1 MSLSKQINNEAL
13 DEDLKIYKNIVDM
26 TKKQVKEFGRE
37 RINNNYSSDLNFQK
51 NLKEYI
57 DDVSKLIIF
66 KINKFINTDDENK
79 RYLNLEDII
88 SSYNSL
94 ATFLSNHMNENIIS
108 PSDINYIDQEMT
120 KLYVLIDRL
129 YVLIESSD
137 IRNKQELNKI
147 RFKLK
152 SKNYTPLQFI
162 EYYKDFKSKEEEEE
176 EEEMKYPINK
186 DLDDII
192 NQKQKEKI
200 NSDLE
205 LKLKNLREDYNKLGK
220 LSNYFEDQPNQALF
234 NRLSPTIDKYNDDL
248 KKYISLNDYYKN
260 NIKNINKPMSGE
272 EVKDGF
278 KIKYDFTNQN
288 AFKTSYNNNLQRLDN
303 QSSGDFNRF
312 YDILL
317 KAKDKIMI

>member
-176 EEEMKYPINK
+176 EEMKYPINK

-248 KKYISLNDYYKN
+248 KKYISLNNYYKN